1 MGQNNLLEVNNLSTN
16 KLKTIAAY
24 FVYESDLETSQKL
37 SLLNFIEHV
46 ANRKQITDM
55 IIIKEADL
63 LVTAIIIA
71 SALAAGSK
79 AYYKIYSASTQAC
92 REQENKKDCLKQYK
106 LNALSAKRNEVRKYI
121 GRCTQTIRPEQC
133 QKTFSNTIQKIEK
146 QIITAR
152 VE

>member
-1 MGQNNLLEVNNLSTN
+1 MVQNNLLEVNSLSTN

-71 SALAAGSK
+71 SALAAGNK

-106 LNALSAKRNEVRKYI
+106 LNALAAKRNEVRKHI
-121 GRCTQTIRPEQC
+121 GKCTQTIKPEQC

-146 QIITAR
+146 QIITVR
-152 VE
+152 LE

>member
-1 MGQNNLLEVNNLSTN
+1 MDQNKLLEVNNLSTR

-24 FVYESDLETSQKL
+24 LVYESDLENSQKL

-46 ANRKQITDM
+46 ANRRQITDM

-63 LVTAIIIA
+63 LVTSIIIA
-71 SALAAGSK
+71 AALAAGNK
-79 AYYKIYSASTQAC
+79 AYYKVYSPSTQAC
-92 REQENKKDCLKQYK
+92 REQEDKKSCLKQYK
-106 LNALSAKRNEVRKYI
+106 LNALAAKRNEVRKSI
-121 GRCTQTIRPEQC
+121 GRCTQTIKPEQC

-152 VE
+152 LE